1 MTDTGYI
8 FYINLNING
17 TKQDIIHELNH
28 ILQYYKVDIKNLDRN
43 FSNSDATKLFIFA
56 NSGKTSNNLL
66 IKFNYLCSML
76 YYSDNQ
82 EINSYIT
89 EIYIKIKNLNYNK
102 KIKNEVFEHFIKNNY
117 VYNIYEKLNNYD
129 IFNEL

>member
-89 EIYIKIKNLNYNK
+89 EIYIKIKNLNY
-102 KIKNEVFEHFIKNNY
+102 KNMTLI
-117 VYNIYEKLNNYD
+117 
-129 IFNEL
+129 